1 MKQKNES
8 TKVKRALPFKL
19 TDEEKARK
27 GEAAA
32 NLNEQLEVAVAAK
45 KVEVD
50 KHSLKIKDLTKKIS
64 NTLHAISTGE
74 ERREVQCTEI
84 KNFEKNLVEYVFKGQ
99 TLESREMTADDRQLV
114 LADKPE
120 KKGPKAK
127 WQSMAPKYDPKK
139 TAEEEESQEIAQ
151 VHKLETS
158 RKTASSS
165 VDTKL

>member
-27 GEAAA
+27 AEAAA
-32 NLNEQLEVAVAAK
+32 NLNEELEAAVAAK
-45 KVEVD
+45 KVEVE
-50 KHSLKIKDLTKKIS
+50 KHTVKIKGLTNKIS
-64 NTLHAISTGE
+64 NTLKAIQTGE
-74 ERREVQCTEI
+74 ERKEVQCTEV

-99 TLESREMTADDRQLV
+99 VLETREMTAEDRQLT

-120 KKGPKAK
+120 KKGPKPK

-139 TAEEEESQEIAQ
+139 TAEQEADEEIAQ